1 MSRVSQSPDD
11 IVEFGVAIPFEDV
24 LGPNAL
30 IVQIGRS
37 RKAIAKA
44 AAKVSPEALVYSR
57 QLPSTV
63 WTEVAA

>member
-1 MSRVSQSPDD
+1 MSRVSQSPGD

-24 LGPNAL
+24 DGPNVL
-30 IVQIGRS
+30 IVQIGRNQ
-37 RKAIAKA
+37 KAITEA
-44 AAKVSPEALVYSR
+44 AAQESPTALVYSR